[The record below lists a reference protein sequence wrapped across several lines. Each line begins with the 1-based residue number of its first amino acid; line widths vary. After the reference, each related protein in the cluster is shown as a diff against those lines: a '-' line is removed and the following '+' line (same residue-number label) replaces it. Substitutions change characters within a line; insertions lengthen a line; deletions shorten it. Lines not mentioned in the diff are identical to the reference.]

1 MTSKVRMLSV
11 RYSGLGA
18 NSFLVITLY
27 FLIIDSMSVNAI
39 VVLLESTR
47 LTILM
52 KTWGYRLRN
61 KES

>member
-1 MTSKVRMLSV
+1 VTSKVRMLSV